1 MNIKKRGLGRGLDA
15 LLGSSATKVAVGD
28 TPGTITEIK
37 SDRNSITDGQLRK
50 LPLDIIQR
58 GQYQPRIDMHSET
71 LDELAESI
79 RVQGVIQPIVVRP
92 IAHDKYEIIAGERR
106 WRAARLAG
114 LRTIPAVIRER
125 LADGEQ
131 LEVALVENLQRQDLT
146 PLEEAR
152 AFEDLRT
159 SLGLSQAE
167 IAERVAMDRSTVANS
182 LRLLRLPPEVQEL
195 VERGDLSAG
204 HGRTLLAFDGDDVQ
218 CEWARRVV
226 ATGVS
231 VRELE
236 RVAAAARAGAGRK
249 KKVRPGSVKDP
260 NLFAAEGKLALRLG
274 APVEIQ
280 PRRRGGRIII
290 SCSNQDEMVRVYDF
304 LMGGE

>member
-1 MNIKKRGLGRGLDA
+1 MTTKKALGRGLKA
-15 LLGSSATKVAVGD
+15 LIPD
-28 TPGTITEIK
+28 TPRARAGFAEIPV
-37 SDRNSITDGQLRK
+37 DHLHPN
-50 LPLDIIQR
+50 PH
-58 GQYQPRIDMHSET
+58 QPRHRFDERT
-71 LDELAESI
+71 LEELAESI
-79 RVQGVIQPIVVRP
+79 RRHGVLQPLLVSEDGPER
-92 IAHDKYEIIAGERR
+92 YLLMTGERR
-106 WRAARLAG
+106 WRAARMAG
-114 LRTIPAVIRER
+114 LATVPAVIRER

-152 AFEDLRT
+152 AFDDLRT

-195 VERGDLSAG
+195 VEGGDLSAG
-204 HGRTLLAFDGDDVQ
+204 HGRTLLAFDGDDLQ

-236 RVAAAARAGAGRK
+236 RAAAAARAGAGRK
-249 KKVRPGSVKDP
+249 KKVRPSSGKDP

-290 SCSNQDEMVRVYDF
+290 SCSNQEELVRVFDF